1 MFAGD
6 PYSKFEN
13 HEKVIRRL
21 AGKRNP
27 SETDTPNET
36 RRSIHSVSGKV
47 IRNESRRIST
57 YCKLLTGV
65 FFDLIKDINEIDGLG
80 RTALHW
86 ASIMGHRTDSPLKRF

>member
-1 MFAGD
+1 MSPNEA
-6 PYSKFEN
+6 YKFEN

-27 SETDTPNET
+27 SETDSPNET

-47 IRNESRRIST
+47 IRTNPGGYQLTDS

-65 FFDLIKDINEIDGLG
+65 FIDLI
-80 RTALHW
+80 
-86 ASIMGHRTDSPLKRF
+86 